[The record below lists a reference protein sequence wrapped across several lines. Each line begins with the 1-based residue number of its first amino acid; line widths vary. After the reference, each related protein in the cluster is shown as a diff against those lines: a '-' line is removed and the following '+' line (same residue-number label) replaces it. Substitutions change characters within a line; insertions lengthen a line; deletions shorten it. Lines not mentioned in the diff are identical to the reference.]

1 MKLKKIDEGTCQECG
16 RKPNDDN
23 PMYEIDLG
31 SVHIKCFDLCKKC
44 MNRLWCNIDLLIDE
58 D

>member
-1 MKLKKIDEGTCQECG
+1 MKIDEGTCQECG

-44 MNRLWCNIDLLIDE
+44 MNRLWCNIDLLIDDE
-58 D
+58 

>member
-1 MKLKKIDEGTCQECG
+1 MKLMKIDEGTCQECG
-16 RKPNDDN
+16 RKPSDDN
-23 PMYEIDLG
+23 ALYEIDLG
-31 SVHIKCFDLCKKC
+31 SVHILGIMLCRKC